1 MYRDPEALDARSY
14 RNRRAQQGALSG
26 ALGGSADQTFLTD
39 DSNELQDQGLG
50 GTSQPPP
57 RNARTADFRDEGPQT
72 APGAGGQTPSPG
84 GAPAGG
90 TDAASQLQQ
99 PVRQA
104 GTSRLMESTHLL
116 GDPEQMKKS
125 PKAAFLSNADKYG
138 YNEGSQLLKDLQA
151 NADYGRFF
159 QGWQMGGKNGDIL
172 HYAGDPSQLASE
184 WGGITSFD
192 AIGGYDP
199 VTGQATGWRWGVGEG
214 GLGAQTPQMRA
225 LGSAVAGPGFGAPM
239 DPFMSQNR
247 GQEDLSSV
255 MSRNTQTGG
264 DALQAIYKILGGIP
278 GGLGS
283 ILQGIGL

>member
-1 MYRDPEALDARSY
+1 
-14 RNRRAQQGALSG
+14 
-26 ALGGSADQTFLTD
+26 
-39 DSNELQDQGLG
+39 
-50 GTSQPPP
+50 
-57 RNARTADFRDEGPQT
+57 
-72 APGAGGQTPSPG
+72 
-84 GAPAGG
+84 
-90 TDAASQLQQ
+90 
-99 PVRQA
+99 
-104 GTSRLMESTHLL
+104 
-116 GDPEQMKKS
+116 
-125 PKAAFLSNADKYG
+125 
-138 YNEGSQLLKDLQA
+138 
-151 NADYGRFF
+151 
-159 QGWQMGGKNGDIL
+159 MGGKNGDIL

-214 GLGAQTPQMRA
+214 GLGTQTPQMRA